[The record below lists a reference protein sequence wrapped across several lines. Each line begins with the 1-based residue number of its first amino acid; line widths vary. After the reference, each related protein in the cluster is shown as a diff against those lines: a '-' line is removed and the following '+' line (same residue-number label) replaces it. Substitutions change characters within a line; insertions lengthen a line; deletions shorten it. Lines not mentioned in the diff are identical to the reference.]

1 MSKEHAWLL
10 RGRGGGSFLRVVGSL
25 ALAGTLTAAAPPS
38 ASRSAAAV
46 AGSAHVIATISL
58 GRQLAYNVATD
69 PLTHMVYVTEPDGL
83 AVINGRTNKLVTT
96 IRLPGH
102 SPQETLTD
110 RLRNVAT
117 DPLTGRVYV
126 TDAIQHS
133 VLVIDERTNKVVATI
148 PVGGRTYWIATN
160 QVTGMVYV
168 QDWRRSSTQV
178 AVIDGRTNTVVARIP
193 ENGLYS
199 LGITV
204 NPVTNTVYVANT
216 SGGGVL
222 VINGRTNK
230 IVAIVPGT
238 GGDQRIAAD
247 PQANTIYADV
257 PEADGPG
264 YLQVINGRTKTV
276 TATISSAG
284 QSIYPEGIA
293 TDPLTHFVY
302 AANFGGNDVIVI
314 DGRTHQ
320 IVGFV
325 PVGTN
330 PNGVATDPSAN
341 RVYVTNLFAHSVSVL
356 AGG

>member
-1 MSKEHAWLL
+1 MGKEHAWLL
-10 RGRGGGSFLRVVGSL
+10 RPRVRRSFLPAAGSL
-25 ALAGTLTAAAPPS
+25 ALAGALTAAAPPS
-38 ASRSAAAV
+38 ASPSAAGV

-58 GRQLAYNVATD
+58 GSQLAYNVATD
-69 PLTHMVYVTEPDGL
+69 PLTHMVYVTEPNGL

-110 RLRNVAT
+110 RLRNAAT

-133 VLVIDERTNKVVATI
+133 VVVIAERTNKVVATI

-204 NPVTNTVYVANT
+204 NQLTNTVYVAGT
-216 SGGGVL
+216 SVGGVL

-314 DGRTHQ
+314 DGQTNQ